1 MKRTIHPIY
10 FAEMRY
16 DDSAMLQKLV
26 YENERL
32 NTFTNWPVTFINKET
47 LAKNGFYYLGTGD
60 NVICIFCG
68 VEIAD
73 WELGDDPVE
82 EHRRHSPDCKLLE
95 SLQTDAV
102 MKRPPRGIDECGCLI
117 GHKLKINRYESL
129 EARFSTFEE
138 WPISMKQTGKAMAQ
152 AGFYYTGNGDKV
164 ICFSCNLGVH
174 KWEETDEPWF
184 EHAKWSPH
192 CPYVLRE
199 KGSEFV
205 QDVLNGHKK
214 SDNVSI
220 EKFNEIEEAVV
231 GHEQLLCSVCKC
243 QQRTIVSMPCK
254 HLATCKQCNVK
265 LTKCPICRTE
275 EEQAL
280 EVRIP

>member
-1 MKRTIHPIY
+1 M
-10 FAEMRY
+10 EMRY
-16 DDSAMLQKLV
+16 EESARLQKLV
-26 YENERL
+26 HENERI

-47 LAKNGFYYLGTGD
+47 LAKNGFYYRGKGD

-73 WELGDDPVE
+73 WEQGDDPIK
-82 EHRRHSPDCKLLE
+82 EHRKYSPDCKLLD
-95 SLQTDAV
+95 SLQIDAA
-102 MKRPPRGIDECGCLI
+102 MKRPPKGIDECGCVI
-117 GHKLKINRYESL
+117 GRKPKINKFESL
-129 EARFSTFEE
+129 EARFLTFED

-164 ICFSCNLGVH
+164 ICYSCNLGVH

-192 CPYVLRE
+192 CPFVLQE
-199 KGSEFV
+199 KGNEFV
-205 QDVLNGHKK
+205 QDVLSGKRKYDEEK
-214 SDNVSI
+214 S
-220 EKFNEIEEAVV
+220 NEIKETVP
-231 GHEQLLCSVCKC
+231 GHEQLLCSVCKS
-243 QQRTIVSMPCK
+243 QQRTIVSIPCK
-254 HLATCKQCNVK
+254 HLATCKQCNNR